1 MQPAR
6 SLVMAPL
13 STVWTHTF
21 SRVCANLQAVGQ
33 SEAPAYRAWART
45 PPWASSGPLPLR
57 SPDEVLVPVQ
67 LPPVLQ
73 ATSPGKDAGNG
84 VRAGR
89 PALGGGRQGSQ
100 GAQEPKQLT
109 RGPPGC
115 RCPLPD

>member
-33 SEAPAYRAWART
+33 SEAPAYRARAGT
-45 PPWASSGPLPLR
+45 LPWASPGPLPLR

-100 GAQEPKQLT
+100 RAQEPKQLT

-115 RCPLPD
+115 RCLLPD